1 MKIINEFNEKTIQL
15 EQSRNPST
23 MSIDDLYWCFETKIE
38 FYKNDLF
45 QPVLTIDE
53 ASFFSFLA
61 DFKEAVESISN
72 EQPGKH
78 TINDQEGNFIL
89 IVNSNGNSIT
99 VKKDYPSQSFKVS
112 LQEFL
117 SAAHTWMEEAKKN
130 IENLFPDLRENPEY
144 KNLEI

>member
-1 MKIINEFNEKTIQL
+1 MKIINEFTEKTIQL

-23 MSIDDLYWCFETKIE
+23 MSIDDLYWCFETKIK
-38 FYKNDLF
+38 FYGNDLL

-61 DFKEAVESISN
+61 DFKEIVESISN
-72 EQPGKH
+72 EQPGEH
-78 TINDQEGNFIL
+78 TINDQEGSFTL
-89 IVNSNGNSIT
+89 IVNSSGDSVV
-99 VKKDYPSQSFKVS
+99 VKKDYPSQSFEVS

-117 SAAHTWMEEAKKN
+117 SAAHTWMDEAKKN
-130 IENLFPDLRENPEY
+130 IENLFPDLGENPEY